1 MPLPATSPALEGA
14 RIRLRQLSED
24 DTGDMHAVY
33 SDEVTMAY
41 WSNTPAKTLEETRQL
56 VKRDVEA
63 AKNGRALFWAIEMKE
78 TGAVIGKCTLWRYDE
93 NNQRAEVGYILNRQ
107 YWRMGLMNEALEA
120 MIDYAFSGLGLHR
133 LEADTDTNNAA
144 SLALL
149 EKLGFQREG
158 YFRERWYVN
167 GQRQDS
173 VMLGLLEQDWAGR
186 ALTRHA
192 SLR

>member
-1 MPLPATSPALEGA
+1 MPLPASSPALEGG

-24 DTGDMHAVY
+24 DAGDMHAVY

-41 WSNTPAKTLEETRQL
+41 WSNTPTKTLEETRQL

-63 AKNGRALFWAIEMKE
+63 TKNGRALFWAIEVKE
-78 TGAVIGKCTLWRYDE
+78 TGAVIGKCTLWQYDE
-93 NNQRAEVGYILNRQ
+93 SNQRAEVGYILSRQ
-107 YWRMGLMNEALEA
+107 YWRKGLMSEALEA

-173 VMLGLLEQDWAGR
+173 VMLGLVEQVWAGR
-186 ALTRHA
+186 G
-192 SLR
+192 